1 MLLLMED
8 NLLQQLQKEDFRM
21 LQVVSIGA
29 YYPTVVTAGR
39 FLILVQAPDNGDNV
53 HCEAMC

>member
-1 MLLLMED
+1 
-8 NLLQQLQKEDFRM
+8 M

-39 FLILVQAPDNGDNV
+39 FLLLVQAPDNEDIV
-53 HCEAMC
+53 HCEAMG